1 MVGQRSTVTVLD
13 AESVAV
19 VVRVAL
25 DESLVAL

>member
-1 MVGQRSTVTVLD
+1 MVGQTSTETVLD

-19 VVRVAL
+19 AVRVAL